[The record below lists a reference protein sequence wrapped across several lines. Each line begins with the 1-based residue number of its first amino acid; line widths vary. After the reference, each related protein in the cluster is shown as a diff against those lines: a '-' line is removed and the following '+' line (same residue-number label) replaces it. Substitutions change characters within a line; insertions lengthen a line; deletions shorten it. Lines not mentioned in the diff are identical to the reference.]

1 MALGANAWST
11 PSRSSVLLKSSA
23 VVSASLNP
31 TGNDPGDIANA
42 LQSPAC
48 GVAIDGSACESLIVA
63 SLDAGRASLGL
74 KSYSLPADFTTLAPD
89 IQIELLANQDRA
101 AYGLSL
107 LTGELGGLDGVAA
120 QGAIQGVDPN
130 LPSGTTLDG
139 VTVESVGSNWFG
151 STAPAN
157 WLVVYYDWMYNDGYG
172 SNNLACT
179 APGSPGCWQHRDN
192 ILFGGGGTT
201 ALYFGLSMTQ
211 NESYATSAAL
221 LVVSADHA
229 AATQVPVLAPW
240 STVSSL
246 ISSSSPTQGYWEVA
260 SDGGIFS
267 FGDAQFYGSTGA
279 MTLNKPIVGMASTP
293 DGKGYWLV
301 ASDGGIFSF
310 GDAQFYGSTGNI
322 ALNAP
327 IVGMAADPSTGGYWL
342 VASDGGIFSFNAP
355 FRGSAG
361 NITLNAPI
369 VGMAVSS
376 LDPYAPGESG
386 IDLSFPQCSAPP
398 QVFTP
403 KEIAV
408 IGVTSAPFTNAN
420 TCLSSQ
426 FQSAVAAG
434 AVPSLYAVLSSP
446 VTTAGS
452 TTETLTGPEA
462 ACAATGSTTCQGFN
476 WGYNAAQSAY
486 SYAASQ
492 GVSASTWWLDI
503 EVGTASA
510 TSCTNTG
517 LWTCDTAVNDQVL
530 AGAIAFY
537 SSVHVQVGIYSTNL
551 QFSAVAGTYS
561 PGLPIWIAG
570 APVTTPTSYCTNTA
584 QYFGGGVP
592 WLVQVLAGEYGGPVD
607 LDYAC

>member
-1 MALGANAWST
+1 MWIRKATVFALLVAAVAFVPIGAT
-11 PSRSSVLLKSSA
+11 P
-23 VVSASLNP
+23 
-31 TGNDPGDIANA
+31 
-42 LQSPAC
+42 
-48 GVAIDGSACESLIVA
+48 VA
-63 SLDAGRASLGL
+63 SKMAPFIRSGTPAGSSSTQLE
-74 KSYSLPADFTTLAPD
+74 S
-89 IQIELLANQDRA
+89 
-101 AYGLSL
+101 SL
-107 LTGELGGLDGVAA
+107 LT
-120 QGAIQGVDPN
+120 Q
-130 LPSGTTLDG
+130 
-139 VTVESVGSNWFG
+139 
-151 STAPAN
+151 
-157 WLVVYYDWMYNDGYG
+157 
-172 SNNLACT
+172 
-179 APGSPGCWQHRDN
+179 
-192 ILFGGGGTT
+192 
-201 ALYFGLSMTQ
+201 
-211 NESYATSAAL
+211 
-221 LVVSADHA
+221 
-229 AATQVPVLAPW
+229 
-240 STVSSL
+240 
-246 ISSSSPTQGYWEVA
+246 SSSSGYRLVASDGGIFSFGDAQFYGSTGNIKLNAPIVGMASTPDGKGYWLVASDGGIFSFGDAQFYGSTGAMTLNKPIVGMASTPDGKGYWLVA